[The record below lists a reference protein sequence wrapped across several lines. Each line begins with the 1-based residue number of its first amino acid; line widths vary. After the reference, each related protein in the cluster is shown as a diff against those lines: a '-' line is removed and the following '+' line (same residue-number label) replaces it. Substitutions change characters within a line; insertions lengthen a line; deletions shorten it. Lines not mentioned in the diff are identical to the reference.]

1 MNKEKIAVLVDTC
14 CDVPQTFVEQY
25 HMYVIPL
32 KVVYKDA
39 EYLDGVDI
47 TPEQVYQGLEREV
60 PKTSLPSGERI
71 TEIFDQIRAD
81 GFQKVIAI
89 TLSSGLSGTN
99 NMIHLI
105 ADQLEDMEV
114 FIMDTKNIS
123 IGGGFH
129 AIQAARY
136 IEDGLSFDEIK
147 AKLMRGIDQ
156 CKVFF
161 VVKTLEYLQKGGRIG
176 LVASLFGNALNLKP
190 IISCNE
196 REFIIRSQRFAEES
210 SQSPRQRSLLWIL
223 RRDIS
228 DTMLLLCTG
237 MHRRW
242 QRRFVTAL

>member
-190 IISCNE
+190 IISCNDE
-196 REFIIRSQRFAEES
+196 GIYYTVAKVR
-210 SQSPRQRSLLWIL
+210 
-223 RRDIS
+223 
-228 DTMLLLCTG
+228 
-237 MHRRW
+237 
-242 QRRFVTAL
+242 

>member
-136 IEDGLSFDEIK
+136 IEDAVCDTQGTS
-147 AKLMRGIDQ
+147 
-156 CKVFF
+156 
-161 VVKTLEYLQKGGRIG
+161 KG
-176 LVASLFGNALNLKP
+176 
-190 IISCNE
+190 
-196 REFIIRSQRFAEES
+196 
-210 SQSPRQRSLLWIL
+210 
-223 RRDIS
+223 
-228 DTMLLLCTG
+228 
-237 MHRRW
+237 
-242 QRRFVTAL
+242 

>member
-105 ADQLEDMEV
+105 AAGGYG
-114 FIMDTKNIS
+114 S
-123 IGGGFH
+123 IHHGYEKH
-129 AIQAARY
+129 
-136 IEDGLSFDEIK
+136 
-147 AKLMRGIDQ
+147 IDW
-156 CKVFF
+156 
-161 VVKTLEYLQKGGRIG
+161 RR
-176 LVASLFGNALNLKP
+176 
-190 IISCNE
+190 ISCH
-196 REFIIRSQRFAEES
+196 SG
-210 SQSPRQRSLLWIL
+210 SPLY
-223 RRDIS
+223 
-228 DTMLLLCTG
+228 
-237 MHRRW
+237 
-242 QRRFVTAL
+242 

>member
-161 VVKTLEYLQKGGRIG
+161 VVKTSP
-176 LVASLFGNALNLKP
+176 VMM
-190 IISCNE
+190 

-242 QRRFVTAL
+242 QRRFVTVL

>member
-89 TLSSGLSGTN
+89 T
-99 NMIHLI
+99 HCP
-105 ADQLEDMEV
+105 AV
-114 FIMDTKNIS
+114 
-123 IGGGFH
+123 
-129 AIQAARY
+129 
-136 IEDGLSFDEIK
+136 
-147 AKLMRGIDQ
+147 
-156 CKVFF
+156 
-161 VVKTLEYLQKGGRIG
+161 
-176 LVASLFGNALNLKP
+176 
-190 IISCNE
+190 
-196 REFIIRSQRFAEES
+196 
-210 SQSPRQRSLLWIL
+210 
-223 RRDIS
+223 
-228 DTMLLLCTG
+228 
-237 MHRRW
+237 
-242 QRRFVTAL
+242 

>member
-123 IGGGFH
+123 IGGGFMP
-129 AIQAARY
+129 
-136 IEDGLSFDEIK
+136 F
-147 AKLMRGIDQ
+147 
-156 CKVFF
+156 
-161 VVKTLEYLQKGGRIG
+161 
-176 LVASLFGNALNLKP
+176 
-190 IISCNE
+190 
-196 REFIIRSQRFAEES
+196 
-210 SQSPRQRSLLWIL
+210 RQPAIL
-223 RRDIS
+223 RTDCPL
-228 DTMLLLCTG
+228 MK
-237 MHRRW
+237 
-242 QRRFVTAL
+242 